1 MIGTEQHTQR
11 TMPLAFDLS
20 EHGFTILMADSN
32 ATDRA
37 AGYKN

>member
-20 EHGFTILMADSN
+20 EHGFHY
-32 ATDRA
+32 TDGGQKRCVPRSSI
-37 AGYKN
+37 